1 MKSMKIAVI
10 LPTYNEKE
18 NIKKLVPTLSK
29 VFKKNKI
36 NGEVIIVDDN
46 SPDGTGDAAELLAK
60 KYPVRTVHRNEKLGI
75 GSAYV
80 AGMNATDAD
89 IFFTMDADLQHDPE
103 IIPTFLPK
111 LKNHD
116 IVIGARYT
124 KGGKMNLC
132 WYRKMVSKGANT
144 LVQNILGIPV
154 PDVTSGYRAYNRKIL
169 KTLRKHSISS
179 KGYVFL
185 TEILFYALK
194 DGAKVTEV
202 PIIFNERQI
211 GNSKLTKFEMVLFF
225 YRVGRL
231 RLKSLKD

>member
-1 MKSMKIAVI
+1 MKVAVI

-18 NIKKLVPTLSK
+18 NIKRLVPRLDA
-29 VFKKNKI
+29 VFKDNRI
-36 NGEVIIVDDN
+36 TGEVIIVDDN
-46 SPDGTGDAAELLAK
+46 SPDGTGEAAEALAK
-60 KYPVRTVHRNEKLGI
+60 KYKVRVVHRNEKLGI

-80 AGMNATDAD
+80 AGMSVTDAD
-89 IFFTMDADLQHDPE
+89 VLFTMDADLSHDPE
-103 IIPTFLPK
+103 ALPTFLPK
-111 LKNHD
+111 LKDHD

-124 KGGKMNLC
+124 KGGRMNVS
-132 WYRKMVSKGANT
+132 WYRRMLSKGANL

-169 KTLRKHSISS
+169 KTLRRHTISS

-202 PIIFNERQI
+202 PIIFTDRQI
-211 GNSKLTKFEMVLFF
+211 GKSKLTRFEMAAFF
-225 YRVGRL
+225 YRVARL
-231 RLKSLKD
+231 RINPLKR